1 MLEANEELS
10 EDTSKPAGAVR
21 MRLPAGVALTV
32 KDWVAEA
39 MPLAVVKPVRL
50 ETDGVMTPETV
61 PLRETDWVVAPV
73 EARVIF
79 PEEAPR
85 GAVEAR
91 RA

>member
-21 MRLPAGVALTV
+21 VRLPAGVALTV

-61 PLRETDWVVAPV
+61 PLRETDWVVAFALESVILPEV
-73 EARVIF
+73 E
-79 PEEAPR
+79 PK